1 MPSSLLEL
9 FQQRATPIGQF
20 GLMNCE
26 GILAGKE
33 KPVLFPLDM
42 NKEAFD
48 QVASSSQVSSGGKA
62 SLC

>member
-1 MPSSLLEL
+1 
-9 FQQRATPIGQF
+9 
-20 GLMNCE
+20 MNCE
-26 GILAGKE
+26 GTLAGKE

-48 QVASSSQVSSGGKA
+48 QVASGSQVSSEGKA